1 VTNDAATTDFI
12 LAEINKHLHLPIH
25 NLGIIK
31 WNNGIDIDQTKHYI
45 KIRCTKYLTKMLQ
58 GHPWALMERA
68 ATHPLPFPSDNTALS
83 KLLNCPTPTTE
94 LEKQQLESKMGIKY
108 HQVMGVVMYP
118 MVKC

>member
-1 VTNDAATTDFI
+1 
-12 LAEINKHLHLPIH
+12 
-25 NLGIIK
+25 
-31 WNNGIDIDQTKHYI
+31 
-45 KIRCTKYLTKMLQ
+45 
-58 GHPWALMERA
+58 MERA